1 MNPAITSLYISS
13 RKMLIGSSESSLYP
27 HQAQPGIRGVVG
39 RVGRATSE
47 FCVAP
52 CRVETWKVQGCDSLH
67 PEEWASQLDALQM
80 QLI

>member
-1 MNPAITSLYISS
+1 MNPAIISLYISS
-13 RKMLIGSSESSLYP
+13 RRMLIGSSESSLYP
-27 HQAQPGIRGVVG
+27 RQAEPGIRGVVG

-52 CRVETWKVQGCDSLH
+52 CRVETWKVQGCD